1 MKKIEEFVNSIYRN
15 VDGNKDE
22 INELKQE
29 MRMHLLESVHDLK
42 QEGKSEEQAIRIAIE
57 NFGEKK
63 QITKGLYEFFNAQKR
78 FTRYVLAVSFI
89 SLLLSIFFFTTTYK
103 VNKDAKEEA
112 LLIEQEKEIIMN
124 DVFSILENY
133 YEVPNEKEKGLL
145 EVFEKY
151 EEKLNF
157 LAAFSASDLEDW
169 LSENEY
175 VKEGPKAH
183 FPINY
188 SEATFI
194 IGDEGVIENK
204 EQVVPSNYDLG
215 TIVMANAQWIVQFEY
230 KSSYENTVETN
241 HQLLHYELKK
251 SYQVPI
257 IFFVIF
263 GVLAIVWLSLKIHNR
278 QLKDVMS

>member
-29 MRMHLLESVHDLK
+29 MRTHLLEAVHDLK
-42 QEGKSEEQAIRIAIE
+42 QEGKSEQEAIRIAIE

-78 FTRYVLAVSFI
+78 FTRYVLAVSLI
-89 SLLLSIFFFTTTYK
+89 SLLLSVFLFSTTYK
-103 VNKDAKEEA
+103 VNKEAKEEA
-112 LLIEQEKEIIMN
+112 NLVEQEKEIIMN
-124 DVFSILENY
+124 DVFNTLESHS
-133 YEVPNEKEKGLL
+133 EVSNEEEKRLL

-151 EEKLNF
+151 DEKLSF
-157 LAAFSASDLEDW
+157 LAIFSVTDLEDW

-175 VKEGPKAH
+175 VKEGPKAR
-183 FPINY
+183 FPISY
-188 SEATFI
+188 SDATII
-194 IGDEGVIENK
+194 IGNDGVIENK

-215 TIVMANAQWIVQFEY
+215 TIVMANEQWLVQFEY
-230 KSSYENTVETN
+230 ESSYENTVETN

-251 SYQVPI
+251 SYQLPI

-263 GVLAIVWLSLKIHNR
+263 GVLAVVWLSLKIHNK
-278 QLKDVMS
+278 QLKEVMS